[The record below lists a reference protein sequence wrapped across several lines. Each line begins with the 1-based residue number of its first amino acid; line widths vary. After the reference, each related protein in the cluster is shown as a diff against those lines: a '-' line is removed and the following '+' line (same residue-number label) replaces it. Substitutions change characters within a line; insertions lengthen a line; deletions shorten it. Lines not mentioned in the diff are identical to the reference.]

1 MDRPQ
6 ELPMIRFVIRDVKD
20 REKLKLGLILILL
33 LFIQPFGHA
42 QSITLEVQNVLAL
55 SISGNGQYFDM
66 SVGEVGTSS
75 ISNGSYTITQ
85 GFLQPIELFRP
96 CAQFTLEYYPNP
108 VQKEV
113 TIIATGCDLELTY
126 VEAYDTFGQLVLAGR
141 TVENKVNMANVGI
154 GVYLL
159 RAYDG
164 TGQAIGTVK
173 IVKTTI

>member
-1 MDRPQ
+1 
-6 ELPMIRFVIRDVKD
+6 MIGFVIQDVTQGK
-20 REKLKLGLILILL
+20 KLKLGLMLILL
-33 LFIQPFGHA
+33 LVTVPFTYA
-42 QSITLEVQNVLAL
+42 QSITPEVQNVMAL
-55 SISGNGQYFDM
+55 SITGSGQYFDM
-66 SVGEVGTSS
+66 SVGEVGTST
-75 ISNGSYTITQ
+75 ISNESYSITQ

-96 CAQFTLEYYPNP
+96 CADFTLEYYPNP

-113 TIIATGCDLELTY
+113 TIIATGCDLELAY
-126 VEAYDTFGQLVLAGR
+126 VEAYDTFGQLVLVGS
-141 TVENKVNMANVGI
+141 TVENKVNMANVGV